1 MLRIALCDDHPI
13 FRQGLTTILHP
24 QSDIRVELETASG
37 AELLQK
43 SADKHLDVI
52 VLDIS
57 LPDMN
62 GLDVIKALRAAG
74 IAAGVLVLSMHPEE
88 QYARRMLKAG
98 ASGYLQKDSPPEEFI
113 AAIRKIAKGGR
124 YVTAHLAERLAQDL
138 DGRADKPA
146 HELLSDREYQ
156 VLCLLASGKGVKE
169 IAQEL
174 RLSAPTVSTYRARVF
189 EKLGISSTAELVRY
203 AIAHGLTPA

>member
-1 MLRIALCDDHPI
+1 MLKIALCDDHPI

-24 QSDIRVELETASG
+24 LSDIRVDLEVGSG
-37 AELLQK
+37 AELLAQ
-43 SADKHLDVI
+43 SSGRHLDVI

-74 IAAGVLVLSMHPEE
+74 VTAGVLVLSMHPEE
-88 QYARRMLKAG
+88 QYARRVLKAG
-98 ASGYLQKDSPPEEFI
+98 GSGYLQKDSPPDEFI
-113 AAIRKIAKGGR
+113 AAIRKIARGGR
-124 YVTAHLAERLAQDL
+124 YVTASLAESLALDL
-138 DGRADKPA
+138 EGRADMPA

-169 IAQEL
+169 IAHEL
-174 RLSAPTVSTYRARVF
+174 GLSAPTVSTYRARVF

-203 AIAHGLTPA
+203 ALGQGLIE